1 MHMHKVFD
9 KPRHLSEIHAAQQ
22 VGRDIKTISEW
33 LSAGAVSKSVGIY
46 QQLFGGRGDTLAPD
60 GAKVKDHRAHKSAAA
75 SVMKNC
81 GNITTLFDRCTPTR
95 APQELASVELG
106 KGGAGRKGGLRE
118 YARQVGRGENRI
130 REWTQAAS
138 VVKNCA
144 NIGAVFDRTYHLA
157 AIHAAPQELWP
168 VFVEA
173 LLAQDWTVADTRPQK
188 VTGAT

>member
-1 MHMHKVFD
+1 
-9 KPRHLSEIHAAQQ
+9 
-22 VGRDIKTISEW
+22 
-33 LSAGAVSKSVGIY
+33 
-46 QQLFGGRGDTLAPD
+46 LATSPT
-60 GAKVKDHRAHKSAAA
+60 SP
-75 SVMKNC
+75 
-81 GNITTLFDRCTPTR
+81 TTTH
-95 APQELASVELG
+95 
-106 KGGAGRKGGLRE
+106 GRKGGLRE

-144 NIGAVFDRTYHLA
+144 NIGAVFDRTTHLA